1 MEMSGQFHTMTTL
14 SPRNDPPV
22 PTKKK
27 AGWTQGPV
35 WTFRRR
41 GKSLALPG
49 FLGFPARS
57 LVSIPTTLSR
67 LPVSTCSHFIFQEL
81 ADIMRALYNV
91 HSDQHARSIS
101 KDVERISNKLCTEY
115 LTNFCI

>member
-1 MEMSGQFHTMTTL
+1 MPNKQ
-14 SPRNDPPV
+14 
-22 PTKKK
+22 K

-49 FLGFPARS
+49 IELRFLGFRARS

-67 LPVSTCSHFIFQEL
+67 LPVSVCSTIRLYEV
-81 ADIMRALYNV
+81 ADIMRKLQNLRSGHMRKKHLYT
-91 HSDQHARSIS
+91 SGCQHVPPLKLLKRF
-101 KDVERISNKLCTEY
+101 RINLV
-115 LTNFCI
+115 LIV